1 MQTRASL
8 YVYPE
13 LLARNIAKIQ
23 KLAPG
28 KEIIAMVKSNGYGHG
43 AIDISNALAD
53 SGIKILGVAS
63 LAEALELRQKMASH
77 LCEIY
82 VFSDPQ
88 LSDRE
93 NLPLY
98 QDFRLTPVISNRS
111 DLEIFLSSSEFKNSP
126 LLLKFNTGMN
136 RLGLSPSE
144 VESICQQIKKAGRK
158 NIDHVMTHF
167 ACASQSIELAHN
179 VRQQEEFSKLL
190 DLIKSSGLSVAGTSI
205 SNSGALEQGTGLEY
219 SHIRPGL
226 ILYGASSLVPGI
238 KTLWDGQ
245 LISSLKV
252 RILETRL
259 MKKGDP
265 IGYGLTPL
273 SRDGKVLIAS
283 IGYGDGFNNRYQK
296 SKFQIKSQSD
306 QLHDVQ
312 VVGRV
317 NMDMVQL
324 LAQPECEIKAG
335 ELVSFWDDD
344 PHSIDQI
351 CSTSKTIAYELFCQL
366 SVRVPRIFKLP

>member
-13 LLARNIAKIQ
+13 LLARNIADLKI
-23 KLAPG
+23 LAPG
-28 KEIIAMVKSNGYGHG
+28 KEIIPMVKSNGYGHG
-43 AIDISNALAD
+43 AVEISNTLMD
-53 SGIKILGVAS
+53 LEINILGVAS
-63 LAEALELRQKMASH
+63 LAEALELRTQMDKSV
-77 LCEIY
+77 CEIY

-88 LSDRE
+88 LSDAE
-93 NLPLY
+93 NLSLY
-98 QDFRLTPVISNRS
+98 QDFRLTPVISNQS
-111 DLEIFLSSSEFKNSP
+111 DLNIFLKAKEFAGTP
-126 LLLKFNTGMN
+126 LILKFNTGMN
-136 RLGLSPSE
+136 RLGLAPQDLE
-144 VESICQQIKKAGRK
+144 LICGLIKKSGRK
-158 NIDHVMTHF
+158 SIDHVMTHF

-179 VRQQEEFSKLL
+179 TRQQDEFANIICELK
-190 DLIKSSGLSVAGTSI
+190 KSGLSVHATSI
-205 SNSGALEQGTGLEY
+205 ANSGALEQKTGLEY

-226 ILYGASSLVPGI
+226 MMYGPSSLIPGI
-238 KTLWDGQ
+238 KSQWNGRI
-245 LISSLKV
+245 ISSLKV
-252 RILETRL
+252 RILETRQ

-265 IGYGLTPL
+265 IGYGLTPI
-273 SRDGKVLIAS
+273 SKDGKALIAS

-296 SKFQIKSQSD
+296 SKFQISD
-306 QLHDVQ
+306 SNQTKHDVQ

-324 LAQPECEIKAG
+324 LAAPECSIKAG

-351 CSTSKTIAYELFCQL
+351 CSTSKSIPYELFCQL